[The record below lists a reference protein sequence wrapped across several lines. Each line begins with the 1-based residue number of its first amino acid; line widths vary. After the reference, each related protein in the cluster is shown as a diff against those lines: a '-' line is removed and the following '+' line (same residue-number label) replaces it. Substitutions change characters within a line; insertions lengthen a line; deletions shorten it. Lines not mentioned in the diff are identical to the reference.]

1 MDINNIK
8 IKVEDLSDNYGK
20 FIIEPLEKG
29 YGVTLG
35 NSLRRTLLSSMGGAA
50 ATAIRIEGITH
61 EFDTIPGV
69 KEDVIEI
76 ILSIKELVVKMFTDE
91 PQILKLKAKGKKIVT
106 AADITP
112 NINIEILN
120 PDLKIATLNGNAKLD
135 MEIVVE
141 KGMGYLPAEKN
152 KKPSKSVDTI
162 FIDSFFSPITK
173 VRYDVETA
181 SLSQFSN
188 YDKLTLEIFT
198 NKSILPDEALSK
210 SANILIKYLK
220 VFTKFS
226 PEDVESESE
235 PISREEKE
243 KSEKEKI
250 LNKTIEELDFSV
262 RSYNCLKKSNVN
274 TLRDLVNYSPMEV
287 IKIKNLGKKS
297 LDEIKEKMAKYGFVL
312 GEKMHQEDF
321 KDEA

>member
-35 NSLRRTLLSSMGGAA
+35 NSLRRALLSSMWGAA
-50 ATAIRIEGITH
+50 ATAIRIEEVTH

-76 ILSIKELVVKMFTDE
+76 ILNIKELVVKMFTDE

-112 NINIEILN
+112 NINVEILN
-120 PDLKIATLNGNAKLD
+120 PDLTIATLNDNCKLN

-141 KGMGYLPAEKN
+141 KGMGYFTAERN
-152 KKPSKSVDTI
+152 KKPGQSVDTI

-181 SLSQFSN
+181 SMSQFSN
-188 YDKLTLEIFT
+188 CDKLILEIFT

-226 PEDVESESE
+226 PEDVELEGE
-235 PISREEKE
+235 LISEEKE
-243 KSEKEKI
+243 KSEREKI
-250 LNKTIEELDFSV
+250 LNKTLEELDFSV
-262 RSYNCLKKSNVN
+262 RSYNCLKKSDVN
-274 TLRDLVNYSPMEV
+274 TLRDLVEFSPREI
-287 IKIKNLGKKS
+287 IKIKN
-297 LDEIKEKMAKYGFVL
+297 
-312 GEKMHQEDF
+312 
-321 KDEA
+321 

>member
-1 MDINNIK
+1 MNINNIK

-35 NSLRRTLLSSMGGAA
+35 NSLRRTLLSSMWGAA

-76 ILSIKELVVKMFTDE
+76 ILNIKELVVKMFAEE
-91 PQILKLKAKGKKIVT
+91 PQILKLKAKGKKILT

-112 NINIEILN
+112 NINVEILN
-120 PDLKIATLNGNAKLD
+120 PDLKIATLNSNAKLD
-135 MEIVVE
+135 MEIIIE
-141 KGMGYLPAEKN
+141 KGMGYLIAEKN
-152 KKPSKSVDTI
+152 KKSDQSVDNI

-173 VRYDVETA
+173 VRYEVETA

-226 PEDVESESE
+226 PEDVELEGE
-235 PISREEKE
+235 LISKEEKE

-274 TLRDLVNYSPMEV
+274 TLRDLINYSPMEV

-297 LDEIKEKMAKYGFVL
+297 LDEIKEKITKYGFVL
-312 GEKMHQEDF
+312 GEKMHQEDI
-321 KDEA
+321 

>member
-35 NSLRRTLLSSMGGAA
+35 NSLRRTLLSSMWGAA

-61 EFDTIPGV
+61 EFDTITGV

-76 ILSIKELVVKMFTDE
+76 ILNIKELVVKIFADE
-91 PQILKLKAKGKKIVT
+91 PQILKLKAKGKKTVT

-112 NINIEILN
+112 NINVEILN
-120 PDLKIATLNGNAKLD
+120 PDLKIATLSGHAKLD

-141 KGMGYLPAEKN
+141 KGMGYFLAEKN
-152 KKPSKSVDTI
+152 KKSSQSVDTI
-162 FIDSFFSPITK
+162 FIDSYFSPITK

-188 YDKLTLEIFT
+188 YEKLTLEIFT
-198 NKSILPDEALSK
+198 NKSLLPDEALSK

-220 VFTKFS
+220 IFTKFS
-226 PEDVESESE
+226 PEDVELEGE
-235 PISREEKE
+235 LISREEKE
-243 KSEKEKI
+243 NNEKEKI
-250 LNKTIEELDFSV
+250 LNKSIEELDFSV
-262 RSYNCLKKSNVN
+262 RSYNCLKKSNIN
-274 TLRDLVNYSPMEV
+274 TLRDLVDYSPIEV

-297 LDEIKEKMAKYGFVL
+297 LDEIKEKITKYGFVL

-321 KDEA
+321 

>member
-1 MDINNIK
+1 MNINNIK

-35 NSLRRTLLSSMGGAA
+35 NSLRRTLLSSMWGAA

-76 ILSIKELVVKMFTDE
+76 ILNIKELAVKIFAEE
-91 PQILKLKAKGKKIVT
+91 PQILKLKAKGKKTLT

-112 NINIEILN
+112 NINVEILN
-120 PDLKIATLNGNAKLD
+120 PDLKIATLNSNAKLD
-135 MEIVVE
+135 MEIVIE
-141 KGMGYLPAEKN
+141 KGMGYLLAEKN
-152 KKPSKSVDTI
+152 KKSDQSVDTI
-162 FIDSFFSPITK
+162 FVDSFFSPITK

-226 PEDVESESE
+226 PEDDELEGE
-235 PISREEKE
+235 LISKEEKE

-274 TLRDLVNYSPMEV
+274 TLKDLVNYSPMEV

-297 LDEIKEKMAKYGFVL
+297 LDEIKEKITKYGFVL

-321 KDEA
+321 

>member
-1 MDINNIK
+1 MNINNIK

-35 NSLRRTLLSSMGGAA
+35 NSLRRTLLSSMWGAA

-61 EFDTIPGV
+61 EFDTIPGI

-76 ILSIKELVVKMFTDE
+76 ILNIKELVVKTFTDE
-91 PQILKLKAKGKKIVT
+91 PQILKLKTKGKKIVT

-112 NINIEILN
+112 NINVEILN
-120 PDLKIATLNGNAKLD
+120 PDLKIATLNSNAKLD

-141 KGMGYLPAEKN
+141 KGMGYLLAEKN
-152 KKPSKSVDTI
+152 KKSDKLVDTI

-226 PEDVESESE
+226 PEDVELEGE
-235 PISREEKE
+235 LISKEEKE

-262 RSYNCLKKSNVN
+262 RSYNCLKKSNIN
-274 TLRDLVNYSPMEV
+274 ILRDLVNYSPMEV

-297 LDEIKEKMAKYGFVL
+297 LDEIKEKMTKYGFVL
-312 GEKMHQEDF
+312 GEKTHQEDI
-321 KDEA
+321 

>member
-29 YGVTLG
+29 YGITLG
-35 NSLRRTLLSSMGGAA
+35 NSLRRTLLSSMWGAA

-61 EFDTIPGV
+61 EFDAIPGV
-69 KEDVIEI
+69 KEDAIEI
-76 ILSIKELVVKMFTDE
+76 ILNIKELVVKMFADE
-91 PQILKLKAKGKKIVT
+91 PQILKLKVKGKNKVI
-106 AADITP
+106 AADIIP
-112 NINIEILN
+112 NINVEILN
-120 PDLKIATLNGNAKLD
+120 PGLTIATLNKNAKLN

-141 KGMGYLPAEKN
+141 KGMGYLFAEKN
-152 KKPSKSVDTI
+152 KKSGQSVDTI
-162 FIDSFFSPITK
+162 FIDSFFSPVTK
-173 VRYDVETA
+173 VSYDVETA

-226 PEDVESESE
+226 PEDVELEGE
-235 PISREEKE
+235 PISEEEKE
-243 KSEKEKI
+243 RSEKEKI

-274 TLRDLVNYSPMEV
+274 TLRDLVEYSPMEI

-297 LDEIKEKMAKYGFVL
+297 LDEIKEKITKYGFVL

-321 KDEA
+321 

>member
-1 MDINNIK
+1 MNINGIK
-8 IKVEDLSDNYGK
+8 IRVEDLSDNYGK

-35 NSLRRTLLSSMGGAA
+35 NSLRRALLSSMWGAA

-76 ILSIKELVVKMFTDE
+76 ILNIKELVVKMFADE
-91 PQILKLKAKGKKIVT
+91 PQILKLKVKGKKRVT
-106 AADITP
+106 VADLTP
-112 NINIEILN
+112 NINVETLN
-120 PDLKIATLNGNAKLD
+120 PDLKIATLNSSAKLD

-141 KGMGYLPAEKN
+141 KGMGYVPAEKN
-152 KKPSKSVDTI
+152 KKLDQSVDTI
-162 FIDSFFSPITK
+162 FIDSLFSPITK
-173 VRYDVETA
+173 VRYDVEPA

-226 PEDVESESE
+226 PEDAELEGE
-235 PISREEKE
+235 LISKEEKE

-297 LDEIKEKMAKYGFVL
+297 LDEIKEKLTKYEFVL
-312 GEKMHQEDF
+312 GEKIHQEDF
-321 KDEA
+321 

>member
-1 MDINNIK
+1 MNINNIK

-35 NSLRRTLLSSMGGAA
+35 NSLRRTLLSSMWGAA

-76 ILSIKELVVKMFTDE
+76 ILNIKELAVKIFAEE
-91 PQILKLKAKGKKIVT
+91 PQILKLKAKGKKTLT

-112 NINIEILN
+112 NINVEILN
-120 PDLKIATLNGNAKLD
+120 PDLKIATLNSNAKLD
-135 MEIVVE
+135 MEIVIE
-141 KGMGYLPAEKN
+141 KGMGYLLAEKN
-152 KKPSKSVDTI
+152 KKSDQSVDTI
-162 FIDSFFSPITK
+162 FVDSFFSPITK

-226 PEDVESESE
+226 PEDVELEGE
-235 PISREEKE
+235 LISKEEKE

-274 TLRDLVNYSPMEV
+274 TLKDLVNYSPMEV

-297 LDEIKEKMAKYGFVL
+297 LDEIKEKITKYGFVL

-321 KDEA
+321 

>member
-29 YGVTLG
+29 YGITLG
-35 NSLRRTLLSSMGGAA
+35 NSIRRTLLSSMWGAA

-61 EFDTIPGV
+61 EFDVIPGV
-69 KEDVIEI
+69 KEDAIEI
-76 ILSIKELVVKMFTDE
+76 ILNIKELVVKMFTDE
-91 PQILKLKAKGKKIVT
+91 PQILKLKAKGKKKVT
-106 AADITP
+106 AADKTP
-112 NINIEILN
+112 NINVEILN
-120 PDLKIATLNGNAKLD
+120 PGLTIATLNKNAKLN

-141 KGMGYLPAEKN
+141 KGMDYSFAEKN
-152 KKPSKSVDTI
+152 KKSDQSVDTI
-162 FIDSFFSPITK
+162 FIDSFFSPVTK
-173 VRYDVETA
+173 VGYDVETA

-226 PEDVESESE
+226 PEDVELEGE
-235 PISREEKE
+235 PISEEEKE
-243 KSEKEKI
+243 RSEKEKI

-274 TLRDLVNYSPMEV
+274 TLRDLVEYSPMEI

-297 LDEIKEKMAKYGFVL
+297 LDEIKEKITKYGFVL

-321 KDEA
+321 

>member
-35 NSLRRTLLSSMGGAA
+35 NSLRRTLLSSMWGAA

-76 ILSIKELVVKMFTDE
+76 ILNIKELVVKMFTDE
-91 PQILKLKAKGKKIVT
+91 PQILKLKVKSKKNVT

-112 NINIEILN
+112 NINVEILN
-120 PDLKIATLNGNAKLD
+120 PGLTIATLNKDTKLN

-141 KGMGYLPAEKN
+141 KGMGYLFAEKN
-152 KKPSKSVDTI
+152 KKSGQSVDTI
-162 FIDSFFSPITK
+162 FIDSFFSPVTK
-173 VRYDVETA
+173 VSYDVETA

-226 PEDVESESE
+226 PEDVELEGE
-235 PISREEKE
+235 PISEEEKE
-243 KSEKEKI
+243 RSEKEKI

-274 TLRDLVNYSPMEV
+274 TLRDLVEYSPMEI

-297 LDEIKEKMAKYGFVL
+297 LDEIKEKITKYGFVL

-321 KDEA
+321 

>member
-35 NSLRRTLLSSMGGAA
+35 NSLRRTLLSSMWGAA

-76 ILSIKELVVKMFTDE
+76 ILNIKELVVKMFTDE
-91 PQILKLKAKGKKIVT
+91 PQILKLKVKGKKKVT

-120 PDLKIATLNGNAKLD
+120 PDLTIATLNKDTKLNI
-135 MEIVVE
+135 EIVVE
-141 KGMGYLPAEKN
+141 KGMGYLLAEKN
-152 KKPSKSVDTI
+152 KKSNQSVDTI
-162 FIDSFFSPITK
+162 FIDSFFSPVTK
-173 VRYDVETA
+173 VSYDVETA

-226 PEDVESESE
+226 PEDAELEGE
-235 PISREEKE
+235 PISEEEKE
-243 KSEKEKI
+243 RSEKEKI

-262 RSYNCLKKSNVN
+262 RSYNCLKKSNIN
-274 TLRDLVNYSPMEV
+274 TLRDLVEYSPMEV

-297 LDEIKEKMAKYGFVL
+297 LDEIKEKITKYGFVL

-321 KDEA
+321 

>member
-8 IKVEDLSDNYGK
+8 IKVEDLTDNYGK

-35 NSLRRTLLSSMGGAA
+35 NSLRRTLLSSMWGAA

-61 EFDTIPGV
+61 EFDTISGV

-76 ILSIKELVVKMFTDE
+76 ILNIKELVVKIFSDE
-91 PQILKLKAKGKKIVT
+91 PQVLKLKAKGKKIIT

-112 NINIEILN
+112 NINVEILN
-120 PDLKIATLNGNAKLD
+120 PDLKIATLSGHAKLD

-141 KGMGYLPAEKN
+141 KGMGYSLAEKN
-152 KKPSKSVDTI
+152 KKTGQSVDTI
-162 FIDSFFSPITK
+162 FIDSFFSPISK

-188 YDKLTLEIFT
+188 YEKLTLEVFT
-198 NKSILPDEALSK
+198 NKSLLPDEALSK

-220 VFTKFS
+220 IFTKFS
-226 PEDVESESE
+226 PEDVELEGE
-235 PISREEKE
+235 LISKEEKE
-243 KSEKEKI
+243 KNEKEKI

-262 RSYNCLKKSNVN
+262 RSYNCLKMSNVN
-274 TLRDLVNYSPMEV
+274 TLRDLVNYSPMEI

-297 LDEIKEKMAKYGFVL
+297 LDEIKEKITKYGFVL
-312 GEKMHQEDF
+312 GEKMHQEDI
-321 KDEA
+321 

>member
-35 NSLRRTLLSSMGGAA
+35 NSLRRTLLSSMWGAA

-76 ILSIKELVVKMFTDE
+76 ILNIKELVVKMFTDE
-91 PQILKLKAKGKKIVT
+91 PQILKLQILKLKTKGKKIIT

-112 NINIEILN
+112 NINVEILN
-120 PDLKIATLNGNAKLD
+120 PDLKIATLNRNAKLD

-141 KGMGYLPAEKN
+141 KGMGYLLAEKN
-152 KKPSKSVDTI
+152 KKADKSVDTI

-188 YDKLTLEIFT
+188 YDI
-198 NKSILPDEALSK
+198 
-210 SANILIKYLK
+210 
-220 VFTKFS
+220 FTKFS
-226 PEDVESESE
+226 PEDIELEGE
-235 PISREEKE
+235 LITREEKE

-297 LDEIKEKMAKYGFVL
+297 LDEIKEKMTKYGFVL
-312 GEKMHQEDF
+312 GEKTHQEDF
-321 KDEA
+321 

>member
-1 MDINNIK
+1 MNINNIK

-35 NSLRRTLLSSMGGAA
+35 NSLRRTLLSSMWGAA
-50 ATAIRIEGITH
+50 ATTIRIEGITH

-76 ILSIKELVVKMFTDE
+76 ILNIKELVVKMFAEE
-91 PQILKLKAKGKKIVT
+91 PQILKLKVKGKKTVT

-112 NINIEILN
+112 NINVEILN
-120 PDLKIATLNGNAKLD
+120 PNLKIATLNSNAKLD

-141 KGMGYLPAEKN
+141 KGMGYLLAEKN
-152 KKPSKSVDTI
+152 KKLDQSVDTI

-198 NKSILPDEALSK
+198 NKSVLPDEALSK

-226 PEDVESESE
+226 PEDVELEGE
-235 PISREEKE
+235 LISKEEKE

-287 IKIKNLGKKS
+287 MKIKNLGKKS
-297 LDEIKEKMAKYGFVL
+297 LDEIKEKITKYGFVL

-321 KDEA
+321 

>member
-20 FIIEPLEKG
+20 FIIEPLEKS
-29 YGVTLG
+29 YGITLG
-35 NSLRRTLLSSMGGAA
+35 NSLRRILLSSMWGAA

-69 KEDVIEI
+69 KEDIIEI
-76 ILSIKELVVKMFTDE
+76 ILNIKELVVKMFTDE
-91 PQILKLKAKGKKIVT
+91 PQILKLKLKGKRTIT

-112 NINIEILN
+112 NINVEILN
-120 PDLKIATLNGNAKLD
+120 PDLVIATLNDNGKIN

-141 KGMGYLPAEKN
+141 KGIGYFPAEKN
-152 KKPSKSVDTI
+152 KKSGQSVDTI

-173 VRYDVETA
+173 VSYSVDSA
-181 SLSQFSN
+181 SMSQFSN
-188 YDKLTLEIFT
+188 CDKLVLEIFT

-210 SANILIKYLK
+210 SANIFIKYLK

-226 PEDVESESE
+226 PEDVELEGELMSE
-235 PISREEKE
+235 EEKE
-243 KSEKEKI
+243 KNEREKI

-262 RSYNCLKKSNVN
+262 RSYNCLKKSNLS
-274 TLRDLVNYSPMEV
+274 TLRDLVEFSPMEV

-297 LDEIKEKMAKYGFVL
+297 FDEIKEKISKYGFVL

-321 KDEA
+321 

>member
-1 MDINNIK
+1 MNINNIK

-35 NSLRRTLLSSMGGAA
+35 NSLRRTLLSSMWGAA

-76 ILSIKELVVKMFTDE
+76 ILNIKELVVKMFVDE
-91 PQILKLKAKGKKIVT
+91 PQILRLKAKGKKTVT

-112 NINIEILN
+112 NINVEILN
-120 PDLKIATLNGNAKLD
+120 PDLKIATLNRYAKLD

-141 KGMGYLPAEKN
+141 KGMGYLLAEKN
-152 KKPSKSVDTI
+152 KKSDQSVDTI
-162 FIDSFFSPITK
+162 FIDSFFSPVTK

-181 SLSQFSN
+181 SMSQFSN

-226 PEDVESESE
+226 PEDIELEGE
-235 PISREEKE
+235 LISREEKE

-297 LDEIKEKMAKYGFVL
+297 LDEIKEKITKYGFVL

-321 KDEA
+321 

>member
-1 MDINNIK
+1 MNINNIK

-35 NSLRRTLLSSMGGAA
+35 NSLRRTLLSSMWGAA

-76 ILSIKELVVKMFTDE
+76 ILNIKELAVKIFAEE
-91 PQILKLKAKGKKIVT
+91 PQILKLKAKGKKTLT

-112 NINIEILN
+112 NINVEILN
-120 PDLKIATLNGNAKLD
+120 PDLKIATLNSNAKLD
-135 MEIVVE
+135 MEIVIE
-141 KGMGYLPAEKN
+141 KGMGYLIAEKN
-152 KKPSKSVDTI
+152 KKSDQSVDTI
-162 FIDSFFSPITK
+162 FVDSFFSPITK

-226 PEDVESESE
+226 PEDVELEGE
-235 PISREEKE
+235 LISKEEKE

-274 TLRDLVNYSPMEV
+274 TLKDLVNYSPMEV

-297 LDEIKEKMAKYGFVL
+297 LDEIKEKITKF
-312 GEKMHQEDF
+312 
-321 KDEA
+321 

>member
-35 NSLRRTLLSSMGGAA
+35 NSLRRTLLSSMWGAA

-61 EFDTIPGV
+61 EFDTISGV

-76 ILSIKELVVKMFTDE
+76 ILNIKELVVKIFSDE
-91 PQILKLKAKGKKIVT
+91 PQILKLKVRGKKTVT

-112 NINIEILN
+112 NINAEILN
-120 PDLKIATLNGNAKLD
+120 PDLKIATLSGHAKLD

-141 KGMGYLPAEKN
+141 KGMAYSLAEKN
-152 KKPSKSVDTI
+152 KKSGQSVDTI
-162 FIDSFFSPITK
+162 FIDSYFSPITK

-188 YDKLTLEIFT
+188 YEKLTLEIFT
-198 NKSILPDEALSK
+198 NKSMLPDEALSK

-220 VFTKFS
+220 IFTKFS
-226 PEDVESESE
+226 PEDVELEGE
-235 PISREEKE
+235 LISREEKE

-262 RSYNCLKKSNVN
+262 RSYNCLKMSNVN

-297 LDEIKEKMAKYGFVL
+297 LDEIKEKITKYGFVL

-321 KDEA
+321 

>member
-1 MDINNIK
+1 MDINKIK

-35 NSLRRTLLSSMGGAA
+35 NSLRRTLLSSMWGAA

-61 EFDTIPGV
+61 EFDTIPGI

-76 ILSIKELVVKMFTDE
+76 ILNIKELVVKTFTDE
-91 PQILKLKAKGKKIVT
+91 PQILKLKTKGKKIVT

-112 NINIEILN
+112 NINVEILN
-120 PDLKIATLNGNAKLD
+120 PDLKVATLNSNAKLD

-141 KGMGYLPAEKN
+141 KGMGYLLAEKN
-152 KKPSKSVDTI
+152 KKSDKSVDTI

-226 PEDVESESE
+226 PEDIELEGE
-235 PISREEKE
+235 LISREEKE

-274 TLRDLVNYSPMEV
+274 ILRDLVNYSPMEV

-297 LDEIKEKMAKYGFVL
+297 LDEIKEKMTKYGFVL
-312 GEKMHQEDF
+312 GEKTHQEDI
-321 KDEA
+321 

>member
-35 NSLRRTLLSSMGGAA
+35 NSLRRTLLSSMWGAA

-76 ILSIKELVVKMFTDE
+76 ILNIKELVVKIFADE
-91 PQILKLKAKGKKIVT
+91 PQILKLKAKGKKTVT

-112 NINIEILN
+112 NINVEILN
-120 PDLKIATLNGNAKLD
+120 PDLKIATLNGNAKLY

-141 KGMGYLPAEKN
+141 KGMGYLLAEKN
-152 KKPSKSVDTI
+152 KKSDQSVDTI

-188 YDKLTLEIFT
+188 YEKLTLEIFT

-220 VFTKFS
+220 IFTKFS
-226 PEDVESESE
+226 PEVVELEGE
-235 PISREEKE
+235 LISREEKE

-274 TLRDLVNYSPMEV
+274 TLRDLVNYSPIEV

-297 LDEIKEKMAKYGFVL
+297 LDEIKEKIIKYGFVL

-321 KDEA
+321 

>member
-1 MDINNIK
+1 MNINNIK

-35 NSLRRTLLSSMGGAA
+35 NSLRRTLLSSMWGAA
-50 ATAIRIEGITH
+50 ASAIRIEGITH

-69 KEDVIEI
+69 KEDVVEI
-76 ILSIKELVVKMFTDE
+76 ILNIKELVVKIFADE
-91 PQILKLKAKGKKIVT
+91 PQQTLKLKVKGKKTVT

-112 NINIEILN
+112 NINVEILN
-120 PDLKIATLNGNAKLD
+120 PDLKIATLNSNAKLD

-141 KGMGYLPAEKN
+141 KGMGYVIAEKN
-152 KKPSKSVDTI
+152 KKSDQSVDTI

-226 PEDVESESE
+226 PEDVELEGE
-235 PISREEKE
+235 LISKEEKE

-297 LDEIKEKMAKYGFVL
+297 LDEIKEKLAKYEFVL

-321 KDEA
+321 

>member
-1 MDINNIK
+1 MNINGIK
-8 IKVEDLSDNYGK
+8 IRVEDLSDNYGK

-35 NSLRRTLLSSMGGAA
+35 NSLRRALLSSMWGAA

-76 ILSIKELVVKMFTDE
+76 ILNIKELVVKMFADE
-91 PQILKLKAKGKKIVT
+91 PQILKLKVKGKKRVT
-106 AADITP
+106 VADLTP
-112 NINIEILN
+112 NINVETLN
-120 PDLKIATLNGNAKLD
+120 PDLKIATLNSIAKLD

-141 KGMGYLPAEKN
+141 KGMGYVPAEKN
-152 KKPSKSVDTI
+152 KKLDQSVDTI
-162 FIDSFFSPITK
+162 FIDSLFSPITK
-173 VRYDVETA
+173 VRYDVEPA

-226 PEDVESESE
+226 PEDAELEGE
-235 PISREEKE
+235 LISKEEKE

-297 LDEIKEKMAKYGFVL
+297 LDEIKEKLTKYEFVL
-312 GEKMHQEDF
+312 GEKIHQEDF
-321 KDEA
+321 

>member
-35 NSLRRTLLSSMGGAA
+35 NSIRRTLLSSMWGAA

-76 ILSIKELVVKMFTDE
+76 ILNVKELVVKMFSDE
-91 PQILKLKAKGKKIVT
+91 PQILKLKVKGKKTVT
-106 AADITP
+106 AADIIP
-112 NINIEILN
+112 NINVEILN
-120 PDLKIATLNGNAKLD
+120 PDLTIATLNKNAKLD

-141 KGMGYLPAEKN
+141 KGTGYLLAEKN
-152 KKPSKSVDTI
+152 KKSDQSVDTI

-173 VRYDVETA
+173 VSYDVETA
-181 SLSQFSN
+181 SLSKFSN
-188 YDKLTLEIFT
+188 YDKLILEIFT

-226 PEDVESESE
+226 PEDVELEGE
-235 PISREEKE
+235 PISEEEK
-243 KSEKEKI
+243 KRSEKEKI

-262 RSYNCLKKSNVN
+262 RSYNCLKKSKIN
-274 TLRDLVNYSPMEV
+274 TLRDLVECSPMEV

-297 LDEIKEKMAKYGFVL
+297 LDEIKEKITKYGFVL

-321 KDEA
+321 

>member
-1 MDINNIK
+1 MNINNIK
-8 IKVEDLSDNYGK
+8 IKVEDLSDNYGR

-35 NSLRRTLLSSMGGAA
+35 NSLRRTLLSSMWGAA

-76 ILSIKELVVKMFTDE
+76 ILNIKELVVKMFAEE
-91 PQILKLKAKGKKIVT
+91 PQILKLKVKGKKAVT

-112 NINIEILN
+112 NINVEILN
-120 PDLKIATLNGNAKLD
+120 PDLKIATLNNNAKLD
-135 MEIVVE
+135 IEIVVE
-141 KGMGYLPAEKN
+141 KGMGYLLAEKN
-152 KKPSKSVDTI
+152 KKLDQSVDTI

-226 PEDVESESE
+226 PEDVELEGE
-235 PISREEKE
+235 LISKEEKE

-297 LDEIKEKMAKYGFVL
+297 LDEIKEKITKYGFVL

-321 KDEA
+321 

>member
-1 MDINNIK
+1 MNINNIK

-35 NSLRRTLLSSMGGAA
+35 NSLRRTLLSSMWGAA

-61 EFDTIPGV
+61 EFDTIPGI

-76 ILSIKELVVKMFTDE
+76 ILNIKELAVKIFAEE
-91 PQILKLKAKGKKIVT
+91 PQVLKLKAKGKKTLT

-112 NINIEILN
+112 NINVEILN
-120 PDLKIATLNGNAKLD
+120 PDLKIATLNSNAKLD
-135 MEIVVE
+135 MEIVIE
-141 KGMGYLPAEKN
+141 KGMGYLLAEKN
-152 KKPSKSVDTI
+152 KKSDQSVDTI
-162 FIDSFFSPITK
+162 FVDSFFSPITK

-198 NKSILPDEALSK
+198 DKSILPDEALSK

-226 PEDVESESE
+226 PEDVELEGE
-235 PISREEKE
+235 LISKEEKE

-274 TLRDLVNYSPMEV
+274 TLKDLVNYSPMEV

-297 LDEIKEKMAKYGFVL
+297 LDEIKEKITKYGFVL

-321 KDEA
+321 

>member
-1 MDINNIK
+1 MDINKIK

-35 NSLRRTLLSSMGGAA
+35 NSLRRTLLSSMWGAA

-61 EFDTIPGV
+61 EFDTIPGI

-76 ILSIKELVVKMFTDE
+76 ILNIKELVVKTFTDE
-91 PQILKLKAKGKKIVT
+91 PQILKLKTKGKKIVT
-106 AADITP
+106 AAEITP
-112 NINIEILN
+112 NINVEILN
-120 PDLKIATLNGNAKLD
+120 PDLKIATLNSNAKLD

-141 KGMGYLPAEKN
+141 KGMGYLLAEKN
-152 KKPSKSVDTI
+152 KKSDKSVDTI

-226 PEDVESESE
+226 PEDIELEGE
-235 PISREEKE
+235 LISREEKE

-274 TLRDLVNYSPMEV
+274 ILRDLVNYSPMEV

-297 LDEIKEKMAKYGFVL
+297 LDEIKEKMTKYGFVL
-312 GEKMHQEDF
+312 GEKTHQEDI
-321 KDEA
+321 

>member
-29 YGVTLG
+29 YGITLG
-35 NSLRRTLLSSMGGAA
+35 NSLRRTLLSSMWGAA
-50 ATAIRIEGITH
+50 ATAIRIEEITH

-76 ILSIKELVVKMFTDE
+76 ILNIKELVVKMFTDE
-91 PQILKLKAKGKKIVT
+91 PQILKLKAKGKKIIT

-112 NINIEILN
+112 NINVEILN
-120 PDLKIATLNGNAKLD
+120 PDLTIATLNGNCKLN

-141 KGMGYLPAEKN
+141 KGMGYFPAEKN
-152 KKPSKSVDTI
+152 KKSGQSVDTI

-181 SLSQFSN
+181 SMSQFSDC
-188 YDKLTLEIFT
+188 DKLILEIFT
-198 NKSILPDEALSK
+198 DKSILPDEALSK
-210 SANILIKYLK
+210 SANVLIKYLK

-226 PEDVESESE
+226 PDDVELEGE
-235 PISREEKE
+235 LISEEKE
-243 KSEKEKI
+243 KSEREKI
-250 LNKTIEELDFSV
+250 LNKSLEELDFSV
-262 RSYNCLKKSNVN
+262 RSYNCLKKSEVN
-274 TLRDLVNYSPMEV
+274 TLRDLVEFSPREI

-297 LDEIKEKMAKYGFVL
+297 LDEIKEKITKYGFVL
-312 GEKMHQEDF
+312 GEKTHQEDF
-321 KDEA
+321 